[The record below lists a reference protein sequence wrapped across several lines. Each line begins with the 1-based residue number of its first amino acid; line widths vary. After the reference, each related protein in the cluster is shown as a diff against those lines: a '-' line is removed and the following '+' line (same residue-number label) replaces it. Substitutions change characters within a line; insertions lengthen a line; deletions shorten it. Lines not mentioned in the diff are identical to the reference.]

1 MLANCIYKLDE
12 NMKIT
17 KQINSKVDIF
27 IMNQE
32 KLHRYLLP
40 GEKVVKRP
48 SGLPSFP
55 VETEHEL
62 DQMEE
67 FLKDDNN
74 LSAAVSLNQ

>member
-12 NMKIT
+12 NMKII

-40 GEKVVKRP
+40 GEKVIKRP
-48 SGLPSFP
+48 SDLPSFP

-62 DQMEE
+62 DS
-67 FLKDDNN
+67 NGRI
-74 LSAAVSLNQ
+74 S